1 MKKIKKGGK
10 MRILLVED
18 EIDLRRVIKKRLQKE
33 KYVIDDC
40 GNGLDAEDYINLTD
54 YDAIILDGMLP
65 GRDGLDILRNMRKK
79 GNHTPV
85 LMLTARDSIE
95 DRVKGLD
102 YGADDYLIKPFSFE
116 ELLARLRAIMR
127 RKPVYISNDLIVA
140 DLKMDTNAKT
150 VTRGEMVIE
159 LSGKEYMLL
168 EYLLQNKNIV
178 LSREQIKERVWGYDF
193 EGGSNIVDV
202 YIRYLRRK
210 IDYGQEKQLIQTV
223 RGAGYVIRG

>member
-1 MKKIKKGGK
+1 

-18 EIDLRRVIKKRLQKE
+18 EFDLRQVIKKRLQKE

-40 GNGLDAEDYINLTD
+40 GNGLDAEDYIDLTD

-65 GRDGLDILRNMRKK
+65 GRDGFDILKNMRKK

-85 LMLTARDSIE
+85 LMLTARDSVE
-95 DRVKGLD
+95 YRVKGLD
-102 YGADDYLIKPFSFE
+102 YGADDYLVKPFSFD

-127 RKPVYISNDLIVA
+127 RKPVYVAKDLVVD

-150 VTRGEMVIE
+150 VTRGGDTID

-168 EYLLQNKNIV
+168 EFLLQNKNMV
-178 LSREQIKERVWGYDF
+178 LSREQI
-193 EGGSNIVDV
+193 
-202 YIRYLRRK
+202 L
-210 IDYGQEKQLIQTV
+210 
-223 RGAGYVIRG
+223 

>member
-1 MKKIKKGGK
+1 

-18 EIDLRRVIKKRLQKE
+18 EFDLRKVIKKRLQKE

-40 GNGLDAEDYINLTD
+40 GNGLDAEDYIDLTD

-65 GRDGLDILRNMRKK
+65 GRDGFDILKNMRKK

-85 LMLTARDSIE
+85 LMLTARDSVE
-95 DRVKGLD
+95 YRVKGLD
-102 YGADDYLIKPFSFE
+102 YGADDYLVKPFSFD

-127 RKPVYISNDLIVA
+127 RKPVYVAKDLVVD

-150 VTRGEMVIE
+150 VTRGGDTID

-168 EYLLQNKNIV
+168 EFLLQNKNMV
-178 LSREQIKERVWGYDF
+178 LSREQIQERVWGYDF

-210 IDYGQEKQLIQTV
+210 IDYGRTKKLIQTV
-223 RGAGYVIRG
+223 RGVGYVIRG

>member
-1 MKKIKKGGK
+1 

-18 EIDLRRVIKKRLQKE
+18 EFDLRQVIKKRLQKE

-40 GNGLDAEDYINLTD
+40 GNGLDAEDYIDLTD

-65 GRDGLDILRNMRKK
+65 GRDGFDILKNMRKK

-85 LMLTARDSIE
+85 LMLTARDSVE
-95 DRVKGLD
+95 YRVKGLD
-102 YGADDYLIKPFSFE
+102 YGADDYLVKPFSFD

-127 RKPVYISNDLIVA
+127 RKPVYVAKDLVVD

-150 VTRGEMVIE
+150 VTRGGDTID

-168 EYLLQNKNIV
+168 EFLLQNKNMV
-178 LSREQIKERVWGYDF
+178 LSREQIQERVWGYDF

-210 IDYGQEKQLIQTV
+210 IDYGRTKKLIQTV
-223 RGAGYVIRG
+223 RRVGYVIKG

>member
-1 MKKIKKGGK
+1 

-18 EIDLRRVIKKRLQKE
+18 EFDLRQVIKKRLQKE

-40 GNGLDAEDYINLTD
+40 GNGLDAEDYIDLTD

-65 GRDGLDILRNMRKK
+65 GRDGFDILKNMRKK

-85 LMLTARDSIE
+85 LMLTARDSVE
-95 DRVKGLD
+95 HRVKGLD
-102 YGADDYLIKPFSFE
+102 YGADDYLVKPFSFD

-127 RKPVYISNDLIVA
+127 RKPVYVAKDLVVD

-150 VTRGEMVIE
+150 VTRGGDTID

-168 EYLLQNKNIV
+168 EFLLQNKNMV
-178 LSREQIKERVWGYDF
+178 LSREQIQERVWGYDF

-210 IDYGQEKQLIQTV
+210 IDYGRTKKLIQTV
-223 RGAGYVIRG
+223 RGVGYVIRG

>member
-1 MKKIKKGGK
+1 MNHT
-10 MRILLVED
+10 ILLVED
-18 EIDLRRVIKKRLQKE
+18 EFDLRQVIKKRLQKE

-40 GNGLDAEDYINLTD
+40 GNGLDAEDYIDLTD

-65 GRDGLDILRNMRKK
+65 GRDGFDILKNMRKK

-85 LMLTARDSIE
+85 LMLTARDSVE
-95 DRVKGLD
+95 YRVKGLD
-102 YGADDYLIKPFSFE
+102 YGADDYLVKPFSFD

-127 RKPVYISNDLIVA
+127 RKPVYVAKDLVVD

-150 VTRGEMVIE
+150 VTRGGDTID

-168 EYLLQNKNIV
+168 EFLLQNKNMV
-178 LSREQIKERVWGYDF
+178 LSREQIQERVWGYDF

-210 IDYGQEKQLIQTV
+210 IDYGRTKKLIQTV
-223 RGAGYVIRG
+223 RGVGYVIRG